1 MPGETAGAWLL
12 ADFEEHFH
20 WWVDQESPSQHLRVT
35 LLSWILSRHE
45 DPYQGVR
52 RQRGFENLWFGAVP
66 GTDHGDFQVVA
77 CSYFI
82 AESEHAVI
90 CNSISTLSRPV

>member
-1 MPGETAGAWLL
+1 MPDDHSGAWVL
-12 ADFEEHFH
+12 ADFEQHFD
-20 WWVDQESPSQHLRVT
+20 WWTDLESPSQLLRFAVLT
-35 LLSWILSRHE
+35 WILSRHE

-52 RQRGFENLWFGAVP
+52 RQAGFENLWSGTVP
-66 GTDHGDFQVVA
+66 GTDHGEFQVVA

-82 AESEHAVI
+82 AESHRAVI